1 MINIKYTR
9 ENNITLLECGH
20 MDHIKSYLPLTA
32 KFVNIVSGEIHF
44 ESELNS
50 FSWCSWQGAELI
62 TDILVYTSEG
72 KLLYEWKWDVVVH
85 GDEIEKSLWFYLK
98 SRNDSGI
105 VSNGL
110 VIGSHDGR
118 NGHWIY
124 PIKKNISS
132 ATLIDGSKKQFKDL
146 KKNYKDYQNV
156 KLKNTIVTVDGSD
169 VTWYQGG
176 EGYTDTIKEGFIDK
190 WIDQK
195 EITKTTQ
202 SSISINTLMK
212 DEQFDWLHLDVEGID
227 ADLILGLEEKPNVI
241 IYESMNLTQEETT
254 RLKVWFDEFKYR
266 TIVIGGNTMATKN

>member
-1 MINIKYTR
+1 
-9 ENNITLLECGH
+9 

-62 TDILVYTSEG
+62 TDILVYTNEG

-124 PIKKNISS
+124 PIKKNIST

-176 EGYTDTIKEGFIDK
+176 EGYTDTIKEGFIENWVDK
-190 WIDQK
+190 K

-202 SSISINTLMK
+202 SSISINTIMK

-227 ADLILGLEEKPNVI
+227 ADLILSLEYKPNVI

-266 TIVIGGNTMATKN
+266 TIVIGGNTMAMKN

>member
-1 MINIKYTR
+1 MINIKYNR
-9 ENNITLLECGH
+9 EKNTTLIECGH

-190 WIDQK
+190 WIDKK

>member
-1 MINIKYTR
+1 MINIKYNR
-9 ENNITLLECGH
+9 EKNTTLIECGH

-62 TDILVYTSEG
+62 TDILVYTNEG